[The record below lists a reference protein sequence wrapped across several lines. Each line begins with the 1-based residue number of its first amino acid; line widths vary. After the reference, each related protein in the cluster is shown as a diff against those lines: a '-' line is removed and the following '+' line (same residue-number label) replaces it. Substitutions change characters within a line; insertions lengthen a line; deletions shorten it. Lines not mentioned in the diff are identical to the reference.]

1 MNFNRTFLVVSTAL
15 ALLSTATVH
24 AAETAIGQVSWLATG
39 AAGLIEGTTTVPV
52 SPTGNSYFG
61 FVTTAGGAGHFGSP
75 DNVSPLILKTDGK
88 GNEGT
93 NNGTKIVSDAFSGV
107 AGDTLTLHF
116 NYISTDGRGY
126 DDYAWARLVNAG
138 SNETAAWLFTAR
150 STNSA
155 RGNVI
160 PGDVL
165 NRQVDNNAPDALDA
179 VLNDGDRI
187 GFDVASTS
195 WQPLGISSGYCWDD
209 ANTCGPSGWVK
220 SSYTLAQS
228 GSFRLE
234 FGVAN
239 WGDEIFDSA
248 LAFDFVGLNSTNF
261 PNAPL
266 IASVP
271 EPSTY
276 AMFIAG
282 LAFVGAGFGRRSGFR
297 NAVRVQA

>member
-1 MNFNRTFLVVSTAL
+1 MKPNRSLLVALTAIAFLSA
-15 ALLSTATVH
+15 APIR
-24 AAETAIGQVSWLATG
+24 AAETAIDQVSWFATG
-39 AAGLIEGTTTVPV
+39 AAGLIEGTNAVPL

-75 DNVSPLILKTDGK
+75 DNVSPLILKADGK

-93 NNGTKIVSDAFSGV
+93 NNGTKIVSDAFSGI
-107 AGDTLTLHF
+107 AGNTLTLHF

-126 DDYAWARLVNAG
+126 DDYAWARLVDAA

-165 NRQVDNNAPDALDA
+165 NRQVDRDAPDQLDA

-187 GFDVASTS
+187 GFDVSSTT

-220 SSYTLAQS
+220 SSYVLAQT
-228 GSFRLE
+228 GTFRLE

-248 LAFDFVGLNSTNF
+248 LAFDFVGLDAANF

-271 EPSTY
+271 EASTH
-276 AMFIAG
+276 AMFLAGIA
-282 LAFVGAGFGRRSGFR
+282 LAGVVALRRR
-297 NAVRVQA
+297 ARVASAAA

>member
-1 MNFNRTFLVVSTAL
+1 MKSIRPMFFAMSAL
-15 ALLSTATVH
+15 MLTPAVPAR
-24 AAETAIGQVSWLATG
+24 AAETTIDHVAWLATG
-39 AAGLIEGTTTVPV
+39 AAGLIEGTPTMPV
-52 SPTGNSYFG
+52 SPTGNDYFG

-75 DNVSPLILKTDGK
+75 DNVSPLVLKTDGK

-93 NNGTKIVSDAFSGV
+93 NNGSKIVSDAFSGV
-107 AGDTLTLHF
+107 AGNTLTLHF
-116 NYISTDGRGY
+116 NYVSTDGRGY
-126 DDYAWARLVNAG
+126 DDYAWARLVN
-138 SNETAAWLFTAR
+138 STDNETAAWLFTAR

-165 NRQVDNNAPDALDA
+165 NRQVDKDAPDQIDA

-187 GFDVASTS
+187 GFDVSSTQ
-195 WQPLGISSGYCWDD
+195 WQPLGVSSGYCWDD

-220 SSYTLAQS
+220 STYTLANS
-228 GSFRLE
+228 GSFYLE
-234 FGVAN
+234 LGVAN

-248 LAFDFVGLNSTNF
+248 LAFDFVGLTAANF

-271 EPSTY
+271 EPTSY
-276 AMFIAG
+276 AMLLAGIA
-282 LAFVGAGFGRRSGFR
+282 LVGIAADRRRRKASS
-297 NAVRVQA
+297 AEK